1 MPGVFPQWQVH
12 GEAVMT
18 DAKQISQLQAQVNAC
33 NYFCLVLYE
42 ALDAAVKVMLR
53 SDPIYCAENGVNAIT
68 DDEWDSNLRVSKIV
82 LNEVFL
88 RSPK

>member
-1 MPGVFPQWQVH
+1 MLGRIPQWQVH
-12 GEAVMT
+12 GEASMT
-18 DAKQISQLQAQVNAC
+18 DAEEISLLRAQVNTC
-33 NYFCLVLYE
+33 NYQCLVMYE
-42 ALDAAVKVMLR
+42 ALEQAVKVMLR

>member
-1 MPGVFPQWQVH
+1 
-12 GEAVMT
+12 MT
-18 DAKQISQLQAQVNAC
+18 DAEKISQLQAQVKCC
-33 NYFCLVLYE
+33 NYHCLVIYE
-42 ALDAAVKVMLR
+42 ALEQAVKVMLR

-88 RSPK
+88 WSPK